1 MGIVPPLRR
10 CCTSPLPEV
19 PAGPARCTIR
29 RVSDILLAT
38 DADWLVDDIEAAVGG
53 AHLIHRVKRGAD
65 VVPAIE
71 ELDPDLVLLDL
82 QIGNMGGVAACLA
95 VRQEEEVGRLEP
107 SIVYLLLDREADT
120 FLAKQAAADG
130 WLVKPLNAFN
140 TLRTIE
146 KALAAPAESR

>member
-1 MGIVPPLRR
+1 M
-10 CCTSPLPEV
+10 
-19 PAGPARCTIR
+19 
-29 RVSDILLAT
+29 SDILLAT

-53 AHLIHRVKRGAD
+53 AHLIHRVRRGAD
-65 VVPAIE
+65 VVPAVA
-71 ELDPDLVLLDL
+71 ELGPDLVLLDF

-107 SIVYLLLDREADT
+107 SVVYLLLDREADT

-140 TLRTIE
+140 TLRTID